1 MENPTLTLSDHLLA
15 CADLW
20 CAANEQAKLATLG
33 RLAMN
38 DTAFFA
44 REVSRG
50 PTTATL
56 EKFAAFLGDPG
67 QWPGGRVPEKVCEFV
82 HRVEGRTPAGCGSTG
97 KDHGFSRSPGF
108 AHDA

>member
-1 MENPTLTLSDHLLA
+1 MTNQTLTLSDHLLA

-20 CAANEQAKLATLG
+20 CLANGPAKLATLG

-44 REVSRG
+44 REPQRG

-56 EKFAAFLGDPG
+56 EKFAAFLGDPAN
-67 QWPGGRVPEKVCEFV
+67 WPDRCVPAKVCDFV
-82 HRVEGRTPAGCGSTG
+82 HRVEGRTPEACTSTG
-97 KDHGFSRSPGF
+97 KAGEISPGVR
-108 AHDA
+108 A